1 MGDIGNRITEPGEPL
16 GLTRPD
22 RSALPGSQTT
32 NPAPSPAET
41 RMEGRRGARGLGQSV
56 RSPRLRVGGRTDFS
70 SAELGVRGSG
80 FGPAVSAV
88 LGDNQQTL
96 SARPDSRLAPRFPD
110 EGKRGSARCLEHSLS
125 RSNLREGSVGS
136 ADRTPAE
143 GAAPRG
149 LRGLV
154 PSRPLPLGRERAQGP
169 LRSRWDVLRE
179 AAKVPAATF
188 PRENV
193 RIL

>member
-1 MGDIGNRITEPGEPL
+1 M
-16 GLTRPD
+16 TRPD

-56 RSPRLRVGGRTDFS
+56 RFPRLRVGGRTDFS

-80 FGPAVSAV
+80 FGPAMSVV
-88 LGDNQQTL
+88 LGDNQQTP

-110 EGKRGSARCLEHSLS
+110 EGERGSARCLEHSLS
-125 RSNLREGSVGS
+125 RSDLRKGSGTAPGCGSVGS

-154 PSRPLPLGRERAQGP
+154 PSRPLPLGRERTQGP